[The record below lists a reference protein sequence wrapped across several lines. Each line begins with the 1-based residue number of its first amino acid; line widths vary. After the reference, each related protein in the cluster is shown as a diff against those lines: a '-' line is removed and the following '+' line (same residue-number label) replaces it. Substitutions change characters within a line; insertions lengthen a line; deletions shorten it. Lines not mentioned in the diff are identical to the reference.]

1 MPAAI
6 TGRRLTE
13 ADFLADPYAAKY
25 RAAVEK
31 HHDAFTRLLDLLN
44 DPRNEQRLTDAE
56 RQHRPALAGIV
67 DFVERDRAIVL
78 VLDSGKD
85 GIRFR
90 QAAGVAVKLK
100 MAKLG
105 WKATGRKGTVSNA
118 THFTKAERY
127 EPPTEE
133 EAERLRIERALAGF
147 ERIKRMGTPEEQSE
161 TLEYLMAAIAE
172 TRAAEGRA
180 F

>member
-1 MPAAI
+1 MSSAV

-13 ADFLADPYAAKY
+13 AEFLANPHAAKY
-25 RAAVEK
+25 RAAIEE
-31 HHDAFTRLLDLLN
+31 HHEAFTRLLALLN

-56 RQHRPALAGIV
+56 RQRRPALAGIV

-78 VLDSGKD
+78 VLDSGPD
-85 GIRFR
+85 SLRFR
-90 QAAGVAVKLK
+90 QAVGVAVKLK

-105 WKATGRKGTVSNA
+105 WKTTGRKGTVSNA

-127 EPPTEE
+127 EPPTDE
-133 EAERLRIERALAGF
+133 EAERLRIERALAALD
-147 ERIKRMGTPEEQSE
+147 RVANMGTEEERFE
-161 TLEYLMAAIAE
+161 TGEWLMQALAE
-172 TRAAEGRA
+172 TRAAEGRV